1 MLAAMRRQVT
11 PEARA
16 RVERIAR
23 ALAGLL
29 DEVPAVKAADEGAR
43 PAPPGGARAPVCP
56 RCAGEMGTVGAG
68 QGVEID
74 QCLECG
80 AIWLD
85 VGELEAL
92 VAEHAPDP
100 GAPAPTLAALR
111 ERMRE
116 VSTPEGL
123 VKYRDCPR
131 CGQVMRRRN
140 FGAISGVVIDECGRH
155 GVLLDPGELQA
166 IEAFVQAG
174 GQALAEQFRREQ
186 ERRQMPPPP
195 REPHAGAEPGIGTV
209 AATAADNLWDVLF
222 RGS

>member
-29 DEVPAVKAADEGAR
+29 DEVPAVVAADEGAR
-43 PAPPGGARAPVCP
+43 PAPAGGARAPVCP
-56 RCAGEMGTVGAG
+56 RCAGAMGTVGAG
-68 QGVEID
+68 KGVEID
-74 QCLECG
+74 QCLACG

-92 VAEHAPDP
+92 VADQAPAP
-100 GAPAPTLAALR
+100 GAPASTMAELR

-140 FGAISGVVIDECGRH
+140 FGTISGVVIDECGRH

-166 IEAFVQAG
+166 IEAFVQLG
-174 GQALAEQFRREQ
+174 GPALAEQFRREQ
-186 ERRQMPPPP
+186 ERRQVPPPP
-195 REPHAGAEPGIGTV
+195 SESHSGSEPWVGA
-209 AATAADNLWDVLF
+209 AAASAADNLWDVLF

>member
-1 MLAAMRRQVT
+1 MRRQVT

-29 DEVPAVKAADEGAR
+29 DEVPAVGAADEGAR
-43 PAPPGGARAPVCP
+43 PPPGRARAPVCP

-74 QCLECG
+74 QCLACG

-92 VAEHAPDP
+92 VAEHAPPP
-100 GAPAPTLAALR
+100 GAPPPTMAELR
-111 ERMRE
+111 DRMRE
-116 VSTPEGL
+116 VNTPEGL

-140 FGAISGVVIDECGRH
+140 FGTISGVVIDECGRH

-166 IEAFVQAG
+166 IEAFVQLG
-174 GQALAEQFRREQ
+174 GPALAEQFRREQ
-186 ERRQMPPPP
+186 ERRQVPPPP
-195 REPHAGAEPGIGTV
+195 READSGSEPWVGTV
-209 AATAADNLWDVLF
+209 ASAADNLWDVLF